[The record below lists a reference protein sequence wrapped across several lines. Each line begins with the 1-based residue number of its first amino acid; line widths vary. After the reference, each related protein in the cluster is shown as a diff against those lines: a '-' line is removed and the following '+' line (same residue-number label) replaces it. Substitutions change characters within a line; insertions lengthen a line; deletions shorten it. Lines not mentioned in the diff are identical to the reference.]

1 MKGKKTGGRQ
11 KGTPNKDNPLKAI
24 LKEHSTQYFT
34 PRPQID
40 SNGRPKKLCTYDD
53 NGNELSVVI
62 LADKKGNP
70 LVMSDFDVAMLQL
83 KGVERVNAELRLL
96 EFHTAKMK
104 AVDVDMNVRGGNLTI
119 EARLKQLIEEDE

>member
-1 MKGKKTGGRQ
+1 
-11 KGTPNKDNPLKAI
+11 
-24 LKEHSTQYFT
+24 
-34 PRPQID
+34 
-40 SNGRPKKLCTYDD
+40 
-53 NGNELSVVI
+53 
-62 LADKKGNP
+62 
-70 LVMSDFDVAMLQL
+70 MSDFDVDMLQL

>member
-34 PRPQID
+34 PRPQTD
-40 SNGRPKKLCTYDD
+40 SKGRPKKLYTYDD
-53 NGNELSVVI
+53 EGKEISFII
-62 LADKKGNP
+62 LADNNGKP
-70 LVMSDFDVAMLQL
+70 MVMSDFDVDMLQL